1 MTSAAHGAQASRL
14 VLASASPRR
23 AELLGRAGVAFESRP
38 SECDETPIEGEDPI
52 ALARRLASAKAQAV
66 AQGDRTRIVLGADT
80 VVWLP
85 DTKTMLGK
93 PRDIDDARAML
104 RSLAGRMH
112 RVTTA
117 FAIVGAVPAETHDVT
132 TDVWMRELAD
142 AELAAYL
149 ATDEW
154 RDKAGAYG
162 IQGIAAAFV
171 TRIDGSYTAV
181 VGLPL
186 AEVIVRLRALG
197 VAA

>member
-1 MTSAAHGAQASRL
+1 
-14 VLASASPRR
+14 
-23 AELLGRAGVAFESRP
+23 
-38 SECDETPIEGEDPI
+38 
-52 ALARRLASAKAQAV
+52 
-66 AQGDRTRIVLGADT
+66 
-80 VVWLP
+80 
-85 DTKTMLGK
+85 
-93 PRDIDDARAML
+93 
-104 RSLAGRMH
+104 MH

-117 FAIVGAVPAETHDVT
+117 FAIVGAVPSETHDIT
-132 TDVWMRELAD
+132 TDVWMRELVD